1 MPQEEGTE
9 GVIEHVEAAGIGA
22 EGRHHQA
29 VAVGG
34 KAFPPYAL
42 AAAGDARHRMQMPRD
57 LRWWR
62 RMMPAMLSEAQTM
75 PPIEAGKSGS

>member
-1 MPQEEGTE
+1 
-9 GVIEHVEAAGIGA
+9 
-22 EGRHHQA
+22 